1 MMKKT
6 YLLIIVSIMLVL
18 DSQALYADNDAHQIQ
33 LLVVENSLSSDDGE
47 TRDGA
52 DINPTQPTNPTQ
64 FSATINGHVLS
75 VGIPEP
81 PAGIYARLRV
91 NNSSGNNVVDRR
103 FRRTIVVNIAN
114 TGYYTLILNVGSQ
127 TLQGEFEI
135 TD

>member
-1 MMKKT
+1 MKEK
-6 YLLIIVSIMLVL
+6 LLSIMLCGL
-18 DSQALYADNDAHQIQ
+18 LLIMPHLLRADNDVHVVQ
-33 LLVVENSLSSDDGE
+33 LIEIPTNDDGG
-47 TRDGA
+47 TRDG
-52 DINPTQPTNPTQ
+52 DGQTGNTPTDPTL
-64 FSATINGHVLS
+64 FSATINGHILS

-103 FRRTIVVNIAN
+103 FRRTIVVNIAD